1 MHRVVLVSLQ
11 CVGHLCICMSANSVR
26 TGGQSRVSESMEKKG
41 RRHVEA
47 NRPITISDPICVSGL
62 FYTRDMIS
70 TSTSIIRLLREKS
83 TTNVDDVS
91 TCVLFSARDLE
102 WKQSRPGFPELY
114 IVGWLMGWLAFT
126 SRRLF
131 ISILAQHFD
140 HLSHRICYL
149 Q

>member
-1 MHRVVLVSLQ
+1 M
-11 CVGHLCICMSANSVR
+11 
-26 TGGQSRVSESMEKKG
+26 SESMEKKR

-83 TTNVDDVS
+83 TINVDDVS

-102 WKQSRPGFPELY
+102 WRVETGIY
-114 IVGWLMGWLAFT
+114 RVV
-126 SRRLF
+126 
-131 ISILAQHFD
+131 D
-140 HLSHRICYL
+140 VLSNT
-149 Q
+149 